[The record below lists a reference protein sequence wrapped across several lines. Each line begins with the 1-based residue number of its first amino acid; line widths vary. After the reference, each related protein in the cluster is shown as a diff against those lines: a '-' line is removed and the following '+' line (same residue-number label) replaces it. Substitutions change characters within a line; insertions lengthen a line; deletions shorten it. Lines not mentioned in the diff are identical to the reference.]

1 MYVSPFGRIQ
11 PQLNSDST
19 FQLWLNSDSAIQLW
33 LNSSVRIFV
42 RYPAG
47 ATDVNLSRV
56 KILIYTDLKRYDVM
70 IEILLFYGTV
80 LEMRP

>member
-1 MYVSPFGRIQ
+1 MYVSPFG
-11 PQLNSDST
+11 
-19 FQLWLNSDSAIQLW
+19 
-33 LNSSVRIFV
+33 RIFV